1 MTRRSLNRTLRRAIL
16 LLVLVLI
23 ISLAAKLADN
33 VPGVAGSPVEKI
45 ATQIYDY
52 LKDMALVLITVV
64 AAYLANVFQ
73 KRSKFVESLEEE
85 WRGIVRTKSAL
96 YAFCEKPYP
105 SSDDYIAAFSR
116 ISETID
122 NMRIVY
128 RNAGETNE
136 LIGLYPYAPLHDMRR
151 SLQSLD
157 PRRRQNVSNAERN
170 LVQDAILQCFY
181 ALRENFLEELDLEQP
196 THPLLIYGGR
206 RLRSPAPPTPPD
218 AIRIASAPGRMGTRK
233 SSQFAP
239 TSMPYWIV
247 SITRNTLARSASP
260 LPPPPSAAERLE
272 LYPFPLLI
280 AREKPRQ
287 GQARDLKQAPL
298 AHARTPSPNFGGDA
312 GDGRAA
318 ARDLPSSA
326 FSNAAKATLMR
337 PSIAVR

>member
-1 MTRRSLNRTLRRAIL
+1 MTCRSLNRTLRRAIL

-206 RLRSPAPPTPPD
+206 RLKKPGAANSARRDQDRQRARQDGDKEVKSVRADIDALLDRLYHEEHAGTVSVATAPA
-218 AIRIASAPGRMGTRK
+218 AQRGRE
-233 SSQFAP
+233 A
-239 TSMPYWIV
+239 
-247 SITRNTLARSASP
+247 
-260 LPPPPSAAERLE
+260 
-272 LYPFPLLI
+272 
-280 AREKPRQ
+280 
-287 GQARDLKQAPL
+287 
-298 AHARTPSPNFGGDA
+298 
-312 GDGRAA
+312 
-318 ARDLPSSA
+318 
-326 FSNAAKATLMR
+326 
-337 PSIAVR
+337 